1 MVFHYDSS
9 DPLAIVTAPP
19 PNETPD
25 EKAARE
31 EREAEAQRISDQ
43 IDDELRA
50 EKVALKK
57 QEQIVKILLLGQ
69 SESGKSTLDIQLG
82 AYPAPGRLP
91 YPAPESQLTVL
102 LFIRFNREIYHP
114 QESVTRL
121 DPRLARVLITRAR
134 FSNEIRTGQVGARAR
149 LLENR
154 PTA

>member
-69 SESGKSTLDIQLG
+69 SESGESTLDIQLG
-82 AYPAPGRLP
+82 AYPAPGSASLSCSRITADGPVIYSVQQGNLP
-91 YPAPESQLTVL
+91 PSRVGDTPGSAPCSSADNACQIFE
-102 LFIRFNREIYHP
+102 
-114 QESVTRL
+114 
-121 DPRLARVLITRAR
+121 
-134 FSNEIRTGQVGARAR
+134 
-149 LLENR
+149 
-154 PTA
+154 